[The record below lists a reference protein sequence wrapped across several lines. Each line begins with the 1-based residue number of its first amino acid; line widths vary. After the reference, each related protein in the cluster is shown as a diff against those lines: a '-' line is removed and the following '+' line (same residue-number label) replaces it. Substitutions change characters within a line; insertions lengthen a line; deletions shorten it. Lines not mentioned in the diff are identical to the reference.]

1 MQANGINEILLEVRK
16 SYRLLFE
23 YQKRI
28 LDLVDYIG
36 KSYNLKYDGGYSKF
50 SDTSPRNGSG
60 SLDSWAWDWLSMY
73 YYEFHFKNKVINNDK
88 NKDTIYFSL
97 FILNDDGYFQAK
109 KEQNIART
117 SVSKFVDVEKS
128 NSKLIFVV
136 GKNYWDSWGKNWDDL
151 DFILKDQDVK
161 RKSEN
166 EYMIFKSFSLE
177 CFENEDNAKKNILE
191 FEKLCQEYNIK
202 INIEPK
208 IK

>member
-16 SYRLLFE
+16 SYRVLFE

-28 LDLVDYIG
+28 LDLVDYIA
-36 KSYNLKYDGGYSKF
+36 KNLNFEYNGGFSKF
-50 SDTSPRNGSG
+50 SDNSPRNGSG

-136 GKNYWDSWGKNWDDL
+136 GKNYWNSLGQNWDDL
-151 DFILKDQDVK
+151 NFILKDHDVK

-177 CFENEDNAKKNILE
+177 CFENEDHAKKSILE
-191 FEKLCQEYNIK
+191 FEKLCQENNIK
-202 INIEPK
+202 INIETK
-208 IK
+208 IQ

>member
-50 SDTSPRNGSG
+50 SNTSPRNGGG
-60 SLDSWAWDWLSMY
+60 SLDSWAWDWLNMY
-73 YYEFHFKNKVINNDK
+73 YYEFHFKNKDILNDK

-109 KEQNIART
+109 NEQNIERT

-128 NSKLIFVV
+128 RSKLIFVV

-151 DFILKDQDVK
+151 NFILKDHDVK

-177 CFENEDNAKKNILE
+177 CFENEDHAKKSILE

-208 IK
+208 IQ